1 MGIFSHDLYFF
12 SSPGT
17 NIYDVNYAWDVIS
30 SGVVDYEHYGSV
42 GNSYGRIIAGHE
54 YVFTYFSF

>member
-1 MGIFSHDLYFF
+1 MTFIF

-30 SGVVDYEHYGSV
+30 SGVVDV
-42 GNSYGRIIAGHE
+42 GGNRVGISYGI
-54 YVFTYFSF
+54 